1 MNLVDGMFRMKK
13 KFSVILLITFSLV
26 PLMMFPKTARYMNVG
41 YIDLEEI
48 IQTYTVNYLE
58 TEIKLLQDSISLLQ
72 HTYNSNYLNL
82 SELERN
88 EIRNKLQDQNSKL
101 NILRSNRYFWDMNG
115 EIMDDIIFEAI
126 QRDIM
131 DAIEKISILEGY
143 SLVFDK
149 SGNFIY
155 GSEDINLTNKVIF
168 RLDEKLL
175 NLQSSEADELLVF

>member
-1 MNLVDGMFRMKK
+1 MKK
-13 KFSVILLITFSLV
+13 KFAVLLLVIFSLV
-26 PLMMFPKTARYMNVG
+26 PLVVFPKTVRYMKIG
-41 YIDLEEI
+41 YVDLEKI

-58 TEIKLLQDSISLLQ
+58 TEIKLLEDSISLLQ
-72 HTYNSNYLNL
+72 HTYNTNYFNL

-88 EIRNKLQDQNSKL
+88 EIRNKLQEQNSKL
-101 NILRSNRYFWDMNG
+101 SMLRSNRYFWDMNG
-115 EIMDDIIFEAI
+115 EIMDDIIFEVI

-155 GSEDINLTNKVIF
+155 GSEDINLTNKVLF

-175 NLQSSEADELLVF
+175 NLQSSEADEVLIF